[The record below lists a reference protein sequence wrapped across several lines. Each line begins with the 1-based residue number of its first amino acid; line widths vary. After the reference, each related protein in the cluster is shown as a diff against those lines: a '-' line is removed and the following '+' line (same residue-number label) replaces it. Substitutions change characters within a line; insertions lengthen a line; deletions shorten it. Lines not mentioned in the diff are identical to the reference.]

1 MAFDTKYEPKPNTGS
16 LFKNTYK
23 KTGDKQR
30 DLRGDMFLAK
40 TLLNDLINNSNG
52 SLVKLSVAV
61 WSKESEK
68 VGKFL
73 TMSISEPYVKP
84 EEDLPY

>member
-16 LFKNTYK
+16 LFKNNYK
-23 KTGDKQR
+23 KAGDKQPE
-30 DLRGDMFLAK
+30 LRGDMFLDK

-52 SLVKLSVAV
+52 SLIKLSVAV

-68 VGKFL
+68 VGKFF
-73 TMSISEPYVKP
+73 TMNISEPYVKP